1 MHSPHTCV
9 RVDDAVKRRDVAVQM
24 QAIEYSK
31 LKAQER
37 KQEAAAIRRLRRMVE
52 KVSRWEVMM
61 MDHEVSKKGVGVRRL
76 QADAGARAVH
86 IVFTAHAG
94 YPCVE

>member
-1 MHSPHTCV
+1 MHSPDTCV
-9 RVDDAVKRRDVAVQM
+9 RVDDTVKRRDVAVQM

-76 QADAGARAVH
+76 KSDASPRTAH
-86 IVFTAHAG
+86 IVFTTHIG
-94 YPCVE
+94 YPGVA